1 MAWIARFIHNCQAKD
16 SAKKITGPITTEE
29 TKKQLDFW
37 IRRAQARSQ
46 ESHKFQEERLQLNLQ
61 QNKEGVLRCHGRIQ
75 GDYPIYLPDDG
86 TFSEKLV
93 ANAHKKTLHG
103 GVGLTM
109 SEVRRTYWIP
119 RLRRLAR
126 KAIKKCHGCKRFQ
139 ARALSN
145 PPPGN
150 LPRDR
155 TEGTAPFQVVGLDYA
170 GPITYRKK
178 KSERKAYILLYACS
192 LTRALHLDL
201 LPDLSTEEF
210 IFSFKRLVARRGRP
224 RKIYSDKEKTF
235 VAAAKSIRKAMESND
250 R

>member
-1 MAWIARFIHNCQAKD
+1 MSQQENWPQDISTKPSKESQVELKPIKEILAVAIERKDEFDDVLEKHELWKTIRIMAWIARFIHNCQAKD

-75 GDYPIYLPDDG
+75 VDYPVYLPDEG

-109 SEVRRTYWIP
+109 AEVRRTYWIP

-145 PPPGN
+145 PPTGN

-155 TEGTAPFQVVGLDYA
+155 TEGTAPFQVFGLDYA

-178 KSERKAYILLYACS
+178 K
-192 LTRALHLDL
+192 
-201 LPDLSTEEF
+201 
-210 IFSFKRLVARRGRP
+210 
-224 RKIYSDKEKTF
+224 
-235 VAAAKSIRKAMESND
+235 
-250 R
+250 